1 MKKHAFTLVLSGVS
15 ELTPEIANAL
25 YDAAGGDL
33 ELSMRE
39 GVVLVEVVRSA
50 VSLREAITSL
60 IQAIEASGTGLRV
73 VRVESDDANTIA
85 KINAELLG
93 VG

>member
-60 IQAIEASGTGLRV
+60 IQAVEASGTGLRV

>member
-15 ELTPEIANAL
+15 ELTREIANAL